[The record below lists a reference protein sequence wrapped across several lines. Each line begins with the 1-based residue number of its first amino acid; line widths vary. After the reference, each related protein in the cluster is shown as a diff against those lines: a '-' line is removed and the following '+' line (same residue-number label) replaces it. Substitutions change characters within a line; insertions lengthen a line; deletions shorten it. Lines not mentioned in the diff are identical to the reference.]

1 MTMTTTPP
9 AQHTAETCSRAWFA
23 LKNAHDRVAECL
35 GTALN
40 RECGIGISDFE
51 VLLFLGNLDA
61 TGVRIGDLAQAVH
74 LSQPA
79 LSRLVARLEDR
90 GLVARSKTDDDQR
103 AVFITLTEAGRSMLA
118 RAIPLHTAC
127 VQAHILSHATDEE
140 QALLV
145 SILDRMS

>member
-1 MTMTTTPP
+1 MKMTTTPLTP
-9 AQHTAETCSRAWFA
+9 HTAETCSRAWFA
-23 LKNAHDRVAECL
+23 LKNAHDRVADCL
-35 GTALN
+35 GGALN

-51 VLLFLGNLDA
+51 VLLFLGNLET
-61 TGVRIGDLAQAVH
+61 TGVRIGDLAQAVN

-90 GLVARSKTDDDQR
+90 ELIERSKTDDDQR
-103 AVFITLTEAGRSMLA
+103 AVFITLTEAGRAMLA

-127 VQAHILSHATDEE
+127 VQEHILSHATEEE